1 MILFITG
8 MKKNKKYIFL
18 GDIDSINLEIICKSY
33 LYIKNKVEYIILG
46 NKNDILRYL
55 DKINSKLEL
64 NFLNDPFDFTQVKN
78 NNLNLFNIENISK
91 IKYKNLLNQLGIANL
106 ICNKSGID
114 LVTMPID
121 KSIFKKKIKFN
132 GITEY
137 LSEINK
143 RDTIMLLR
151 GDKFSVVPLTTH
163 INLKDVRYIIDNKK
177 LKKIIGLLLREIK
190 KKQYQLNFNIINFLC
205 YNPHCSENRTLGE
218 EDNIIK
224 KNLNLFKEINGP
236 ISADSAF
243 SKFSEKTLFIS
254 TYHDQVLIPF
264 KALNSKMINMTLGL
278 KYRRLSPAHGT
289 AKDIKFKNLSNINS
303 YVECMKI

>member
-1 MILFITG
+1 
-8 MKKNKKYIFL
+8 MKINKKYIFL
-18 GDIDSINLEIICKSY
+18 GDIDSINLEIIYKSY
-33 LYIKNKVEYIILG
+33 AQLKNKVKYIILG
-46 NKNDILRYL
+46 NKEDVVKYL
-55 DKINSKLEL
+55 NKINSKIEL
-64 NFLNDPFDFTQVKN
+64 NILNDPFDFNKTKN

-91 IKYKNLLNQLGIANL
+91 IKYKNLLNQISIANI

-114 LVTMPID
+114 LVTMSID

-132 GITEY
+132 GMTEY

-163 INLKDVRYIIDNKK
+163 INLKDIKNIIDNKK
-177 LKKIIGLLLREIK
+177 LKKVISLLLKEVK
-190 KKQYQLNFNIINFLC
+190 KEHYKLNLKIYKFLC

-224 KNLNLFKEINGP
+224 KSLNLFIG
-236 ISADSAF
+236 SRGLLCADSAV
-243 SKFSEKTLFIS
+243 SKTSKKTLFIS

-289 AKDIKFKNLSNINS
+289 AKDIKFKNISNVSS
-303 YVECMKI
+303 YIECMKI

>member
-1 MILFITG
+1 M
-8 MKKNKKYIFL
+8 
-18 GDIDSINLEIICKSY
+18 
-33 LYIKNKVEYIILG
+33 
-46 NKNDILRYL
+46 
-55 DKINSKLEL
+55 
-64 NFLNDPFDFTQVKN
+64 
-78 NNLNLFNIENISK
+78 
-91 IKYKNLLNQLGIANL
+91 
-106 ICNKSGID
+106 
-114 LVTMPID
+114 
-121 KSIFKKKIKFN
+121 
-132 GITEY
+132 TEY

-163 INLKDVRYIIDNKK
+163 INLKDIKNIIDNKK
-177 LKKIIGLLLREIK
+177 LKKVISLLLKEVK
-190 KKQYQLNFNIINFLC
+190 KEHYKLNLKIYKFLC

-224 KNLNLFKEINGP
+224 KSLNSFKEINGP

-243 SKFSEKTLFIS
+243 SKISKKTLFIS

-289 AKDIKFKNLSNINS
+289 AKDIKFKNISNVSS
-303 YVECMKI
+303 YIECMKI